1 VGSWSGAVLYD
12 RREKK
17 RLQAQWCAA
26 VSHLAREPLL
36 PSAMPR
42 RLRVVLAA
50 TPGDSLVAAREHF
63 YAYARPVLLAAGVDW
78 EAVEGRVEGDVR
90 ALVAEGVRVWRAG
103 KGEGVVDVGEEE
115 ERRHIREFRQR
126 NGVKEE
132 ELPAGDIVFGR
143 NTWKEYVR
151 GLHEGWLGPLRNP
164 APVLDQQ
171 SQDSGV
177 GVDDGKVTSEASPV
191 GDGPRPA
198 SEGTTG
204 ISTGTSDSLLSESSP
219 KLESQDLLGGDP
231 GILSELETIHGN
243 DDLESQS
250 KSDAQPPPPD
260 SEKKKPESEK
270 KRPRPPPFIDTKSY
284 SDASLPPSIPNTLGP
299 SAAVPY
305 PVIFGFRN
313 TPIRMWRFLNQR
325 HDADQVGRQ
334 VAAAILASYT
344 QYQQVERPVYDD
356 VDSPTASSKG
366 SALCWEQEDVLQDEE
381 WGWQKSFRKRDEKE
395 PEKER
400 VWLDPV
406 VVDSRIASRMVK
418 FVVPEDGEAGRQE

>member
-1 VGSWSGAVLYD
+1 MGGWTGALLYD

-26 VSHLAREPLL
+26 VAHLAREPLAAN
-36 PSAMPR
+36 AMPR

-63 YAYARPVLLAAGVDW
+63 YAYARPVLLAAGADW

-90 ALVAEGVRVWRAG
+90 ALVAEAVRTWRAG
-103 KGEGVVDVGEEE
+103 SGEGAVDVGEEE

-126 NGVKEE
+126 NGVREE

-164 APVLDQQ
+164 AAVPDQQ
-171 SQDSGV
+171 GQDSGV
-177 GVDDGKVTSEASPV
+177 GVDGKAPSEVSSV
-191 GDGPRPA
+191 EDGPVPA
-198 SEGTTG
+198 SSGASTGTTG
-204 ISTGTSDSLLSESSP
+204 SLSSESP
-219 KLESQDLLGGDP
+219 PNLESKDLLGDDAGT
-231 GILSELETIHGN
+231 SLEPETVHSN
-243 DDLESQS
+243 DSAESQS
-250 KSDAQPPPPD
+250 KSDSQPPTSE

-284 SDASLPPSIPNTLGP
+284 PEAPLPPSIPNTLGP
-299 SAAVPY
+299 SVAVPY

-334 VAAAILASYT
+334 VAAAILASQT
-344 QYQQVERPVYDD
+344 PYQQVEKPTYD
-356 VDSPTASSKG
+356 VGSPTASSNS

-381 WGWQKSFRKRDEKE
+381 WGWHKSFRKRDEKE

-406 VVDSRIASRMVK
+406 VMDSRIASRMAK
-418 FVVPEDGEAGRQE
+418 FMVPVAGEASLQE